1 VIKTINENY
10 QQNIAL
16 PSAGLERVLVCT
28 VNQVARRSEDA
39 LDQVGVVFIFNVV
52 QDFAHNVLLPLQL
65 ALHLATKY
73 I

>member
-1 VIKTINENY
+1 MIKTINENY

-16 PSAGLERVLVCT
+16 PSAGLERCT